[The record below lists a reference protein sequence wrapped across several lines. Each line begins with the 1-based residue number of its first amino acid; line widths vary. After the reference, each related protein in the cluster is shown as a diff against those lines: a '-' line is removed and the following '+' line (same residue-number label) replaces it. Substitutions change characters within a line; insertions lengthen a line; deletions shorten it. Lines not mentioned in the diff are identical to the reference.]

1 MTSYVNPF
9 SGQTISPSQV
19 SYESLSLTANLQLE
33 WPINGNDATPAS
45 AIIDVTAT
53 SSGTATGWLLELPP
67 ASQVSTGQS
76 LIVRNIGSNTFTVT
90 DYSGNTIIAVA
101 SGISQFIFLTNNST
115 TNGVW
120 QSVVFGAGTS
130 SANASALAGYGLLAS
145 GLTLNQSYNVTSYYT
160 GATLGAA
167 NRAQFNVWTGG
178 VGAFTL
184 PSASTIG
191 NNWFTIIRNNGTGIL
206 TLTPVGTDTIDG
218 NANQQLQLTESLV
231 IVSNGTTGYNTY
243 AYGRS
248 NTFAF
253 TQLAQVVTGGTL
265 TLTAAQGANIIQE
278 YSGVLTSNQIIVLP
292 STVQLYS
299 LQNSTSGAYT
309 MTFKTAVSGGSTL
322 VVNQGQTA
330 FVVCDGTNVYS
341 ATSNSSSTFSSAT
354 LSAGTVLAPS
364 LNFSGSTTTGLY
376 LPASNQIGFAISASN
391 GMTLSST
398 GLAVTNAITAGAITG
413 TTITATTGIF
423 GGTF

>member
-1 MTSYVNPF
+1 MTSYINPF

-33 WPINGNDATPAS
+33 WPVNGNDGTPAS

-76 LIVRNIGSNTFTVT
+76 VLVRNIGANTFTVT

-101 SGISQFIFLTNNST
+101 SGIAQFIFLTSNT
-115 TNGVW
+115 TENGVW

-145 GLTLNQSYNVTSYYT
+145 GLTLNQAYNLTTYY
-160 GATLGAA
+160 GSAVLSAT
-167 NRAQFNVWTGG
+167 NRAQFNVWAGG
-178 VGAFTL
+178 VGSFTL
-184 PSASTIG
+184 PSAVDVG
-191 NNWFTIIRNNGTGIL
+191 NNWFTIIRNNGSGVL
-206 TLTPVGTDTIDG
+206 TITPVGTDTIDG
-218 NANQQLQLTESLV
+218 NISQQLQLTESLV
-231 IVSNGTTGYNTY
+231 IVSNGVTGYNTY

-248 NTFAF
+248 NAFAF

-265 TLTAAQGANIIQE
+265 TLTSAQGANIIQE
-278 YSGVLTSNQIIVLP
+278 YTGTLTSNQIVVLP

-299 LQNSTSGAYT
+299 LQNSTSGAYNL
-309 MTFKTAVSGGSTL
+309 TFKTSVVGGST
-322 VVNQGQTA
+322 VTVNQNQTA
-330 FVVCDGTNVYS
+330 WVVCDGTNVYS
-341 ATSNSSSTFSSAT
+341 ATSSTSNPTSVVLNPGTVSSPT
-354 LSAGTVLAPS
+354 LSFLG
-364 LNFSGSTTTGLY
+364 NTTTGLY
-376 LPASNQIGFAISASN
+376 LPATNQIGFAVNGVN
-391 GMTLSST
+391 GMTLTST
-398 GLAVTNAITAGAITG
+398 GLTTTNSVTALG
-413 TTITATTGIF
+413 GIA

>member
-1 MTSYVNPF
+1 MTTYTNPF
-9 SGQTISPSQV
+9 TGQTISPSQV

-67 ASQVSTGQS
+67 ASQVSVGQTI
-76 LIVRNIGSNTFTVT
+76 IVRNIGTNIFTVA
-90 DYSGNTIIAVA
+90 DYGGNTIIAVT
-101 SGISQFIFLTNNST
+101 SGISQFVFLTNNTT

-145 GLTLNQSYNVTSYYT
+145 GLTLNQAYNLTSYY
-160 GATLGAA
+160 GSAVLSAT
-167 NRAQFNVWTGG
+167 NRAQFNVWSGG
-178 VGAFTL
+178 VGSFTL
-184 PSASTIG
+184 PSAADVG
-191 NNWFTIIRNNGTGIL
+191 NNWFTIIRNNGTGVL
-206 TLTPVGTDTIDG
+206 TINPVGTNTIDG

-231 IVSNGTTGYNTY
+231 IVSNGVSGFNTY

-253 TQLAQVVTGGTL
+253 TQLSLVVTGGTL
-265 TLTAAQGANIIQE
+265 TLSSAQGANIIQE
-278 YSGVLTSNQIIVLP
+278 YSGALTSNQIVILP
-292 STVQLYS
+292 STVQIYS
-299 LQNSTSGAYT
+299 FQNSTSGTYNL
-309 MTFKTAVSGGSTL
+309 TFKTAVVGGTT
-322 VVNQGQTA
+322 VTVNQNQTA
-330 FVVCDGTNVYS
+330 LVICDGTNVYS
-341 ATSNSSSTFSSAT
+341 ATSSTSNPTSVVLNPGTVSSPT
-354 LSAGTVLAPS
+354 LSFLG
-364 LNFSGSTTTGLY
+364 NTTTGLY
-376 LPASNQIGFAISASN
+376 LPATSQLGFTIAGTN

-398 GLAVTNAITAGAITG
+398 GLSVTNTVTALGGIT
-413 TTITATTGIF
+413 